1 MIRRRAV
8 VALRRRLSLPSRLSL
23 RRRSSLRPP
32 VFAHCSRRPVSIC
45 ARILAGGRSG
55 LNVWPVTSHRILAEV
70 PARSVTLAFPL
81 CCRRLRACARPFTG
95 RVRFARRHS
104 RARGIAVCSSQRVR
118 PDTLTAELSQP
129 LLSRDVGVI
138 VRLLAIVPPPAHC
151 HLHPPSREARKR
163 RTDRSMRVKLRPTG
177 QGSHAHQGAA
187 TCLSL
192 PADWLQSSGL
202 PFCVKAQASFR
213 PGEFAETAGH
223 QPGTTATRVLPL
235 AHECTFPLLR
245 GFSTGPRMLFLR
257 SDKLGYRYACPDNS
271 QWSAPVAGGAMD
283 RQVKYLLPESQMP
296 QHWYNV
302 VADLPSPPPP
312 PLHPG
317 TGQPVGPDDLAPLFP
332 AALIAQEVSGER
344 HIAIP
349 DDVLDVYR
357 LWRPTP
363 LFRAR
368 RLERDLGTPARIYYK
383 YEGGSPAG
391 SHKPNTAVPQA
402 YYNAAEGVTKLTTET
417 GAGQW
422 GSALAFASALFGLE
436 LEVWMVRASYDQK
449 PYRKMLM
456 ETYGAVVHASP
467 SDLTNS
473 GRGVLAENPDSTGSL
488 GIAISEAVE
497 VAAGDP
503 NARYALGSVLNHVLM
518 HQTIIGEEAL
528 KQLAEAGDTPDVIV
542 GCTGGGSNFGGL
554 TFPFLREK
562 LAGRMNPVI
571 RAVEPA
577 ACPSFT
583 RGVYAYD
590 FGDTAGLTP
599 LLKMHTLG
607 HEFIPDPIHAGGLR
621 YHGMSPL
628 LSHIYELG
636 LIEAVAKAQSECF
649 AAGLRF
655 ARTEGIVPAPE
666 PTHAV
671 AACIEEALRCK
682 ETGEEKVI
690 LTALCGHGLLDL
702 AAYGDYMSGELR
714 DLELSDKAI
723 QEAMAGLPA
732 PAV

>member
-1 MIRRRAV
+1 ME
-8 VALRRRLSLPSRLSL
+8 
-23 RRRSSLRPP
+23 
-32 VFAHCSRRPVSIC
+32 
-45 ARILAGGRSG
+45 
-55 LNVWPVTSHRILAEV
+55 N
-70 PARSVTLAFPL
+70 
-81 CCRRLRACARPFTG
+81 
-95 RVRFARRHS
+95 
-104 RARGIAVCSSQRVR
+104 
-118 PDTLTAELSQP
+118 
-129 LLSRDVGVI
+129 
-138 VRLLAIVPPPAHC
+138 
-151 HLHPPSREARKR
+151 
-163 RTDRSMRVKLRPTG
+163 
-177 QGSHAHQGAA
+177 
-187 TCLSL
+187 
-192 PADWLQSSGL
+192 
-202 PFCVKAQASFR
+202 
-213 PGEFAETAGH
+213 
-223 QPGTTATRVLPL
+223 
-235 AHECTFPLLR
+235 
-245 GFSTGPRMLFLR
+245 
-257 SDKLGYRYACPDNS
+257 
-271 QWSAPVAGGAMD
+271 
-283 RQVKYLLPESQMP
+283 QVKYLLQESELPRQ
-296 QHWYNV
+296 WYNV
-302 VADLPSPPPP
+302 TADLPAPQPP

-332 AALIAQEVSGER
+332 MALIAQEVSAEPY
-344 HIAIP
+344 IDIP
-349 DDVLDVYR
+349 ADVLDVYR

-368 RLERDLGTPARIYYK
+368 RLEKELGTPARIYYK

-422 GSALAFASALFGLE
+422 GSALAFAAALYGLQ

-456 ETYGAVVHASP
+456 ETYGATVHASP
-467 SDLTNS
+467 SEITGS
-473 GRGVLAENPDSTGSL
+473 GRAVLATHPDSTGSL

-503 NARYALGSVLNHVLM
+503 DARYALGSVLNHVLM

-528 KQLAEAGDTPDVIV
+528 KQLAQAGDTPDVIV

-583 RGVYAYD
+583 RGIYAYD
-590 FGDTAGLTP
+590 FGDTAGFTP

-636 LIEAVAKAQSECF
+636 LIEAVAKPQSECF

-671 AACIEEALRCK
+671 ATCIEEALRCK

-702 AAYGDYMSGELR
+702 AAYSDYVSGELR
-714 DLELSDKAI
+714 DLQLSDKAI
-723 QEAMAGLPA
+723 EEALAGLPT